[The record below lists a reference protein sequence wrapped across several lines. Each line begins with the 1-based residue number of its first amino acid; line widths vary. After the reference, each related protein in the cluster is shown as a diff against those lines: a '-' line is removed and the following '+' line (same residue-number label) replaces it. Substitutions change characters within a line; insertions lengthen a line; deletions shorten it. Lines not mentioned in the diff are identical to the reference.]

1 MLTGLQKAPTG
12 ITGFDEITNGG
23 LPRGRPTLV
32 TGAAGSG
39 KTMFGI
45 EFLVRGARDFGE
57 PGVLLAFEEA
67 QADLVTNVASLGFDL
82 EQLERDGLLAID
94 AFRLD
99 PAEIVETG
107 SFDLEGLFIRLQMA
121 VESVGAKR
129 VVLDTIEL
137 LFSALPNEA
146 IIRGELG
153 RLFRWLK
160 ERDLTVVITGERGK
174 VGNLTRFGIEEYVSD
189 CVVTLDHRVTD
200 EISTRRL
207 RVVKYRGSLHGTN
220 EYPFLIT
227 AQGLVVVPITSVGLT
242 YEASTERVSSGIP
255 RLDEMLFG
263 GVYRGS
269 SVMISGTA
277 GTGKTSIGAMMANAS
292 CERGE
297 KALFF
302 SFEES
307 PEQLVRNMRSIG
319 IDLKRWIDAGLLQVR
334 AVRPTAFGFEEHLAM
349 LHRLLNE
356 HEPQLVVL
364 DAVASLTHA
373 GARSATTSA
382 ISRDLDLLKGRGITT
397 VMTTLTHGVSQESSE
412 VDVSSLVDTWLLLR
426 NQESNGERNRLLFV
440 IKSRGSAHSNQVR
453 EFVLTDDGAELLD
466 VYVGPN
472 GVLTGSE
479 RVEQIAWEALAQTTR
494 ADETERR
501 RQELAQRSAALTA
514 QMAALQAQL
523 TAENAEFER
532 FVASEAE
539 GQASG
544 VAVRAS
550 QSRERSGDQA
560 APDGGPDERRA
571 DVILRVR
578 GLHEQH
584 RRGRERR
591 GRRPHVRPAPLCRR
605 TVASLGPSAGEPA
618 HRLRRAPLRP
628 LPGGGRRPPGQP
640 RPGAGRRDRRR
651 PHPGPQAPRADPQDH
666 RRPVR
671 HRTRARRAAG
681 SSPGC
686 EPDVTDD
693 ASGAPAGG
701 SRSTSTV
708 PLRDLRRPS

>member
-1 MLTGLQKAPTG
+1 MTAADPRPSAGEPGPEAAPTALTGPAKAPTG
-12 ITGFDEITNGG
+12 ITGFDEITGGG

-39 KTMFGI
+39 KTLFGI
-45 EFLVRGARDFGE
+45 EFLVRGARDYGE
-57 PGVLLAFEEA
+57 PGVLLAFEES
-67 QADLVTNVASLGFDL
+67 QDDLTINVASLGFDL
-82 EQLERDGLLAID
+82 DQLERDGMLAID

-99 PAEIVETG
+99 PAEIIETG
-107 SFDLEGLFIRLQMA
+107 AFDLEGLFIRLAMA

-146 IIRGELG
+146 IVRGELG

-174 VGNLTRFGIEEYVSD
+174 RGDLTRFGIEEYVSD
-189 CVVTLDHRVTD
+189 CVVTLDHRVDD

-227 AQGLVVVPITSVGLT
+227 EKGLVVVPITSVGLT
-242 YEASTERVSSGIP
+242 YAASDERVSTGMP
-255 RLDEMLFG
+255 RLDEMLVG
-263 GVYRGS
+263 GVHRGS

-277 GTGKTSIGAMMANAS
+277 GTGKTSIGALMADAS
-292 CERGE
+292 CARGE

-307 PEQLVRNMRSIG
+307 PDQLVRNMRSIG
-319 IDLKRWIDAGLLQVR
+319 IDLSRWIEAGLLQVR
-334 AVRPTAFGFEEHLAM
+334 AIRPTAFGFEEHLAM
-349 LHRLLNE
+349 LHRLLDE

-373 GARSATTSA
+373 GARSDTTSA

-397 VMTTLTHGVSQESSE
+397 VMTTLTHGESQESSE

-453 EFVLTDDGAELLD
+453 EFILTDDGAELLD

-479 RVEQIAWEALAQTTR
+479 RIEQISWEHLAQATR

-501 RQELAQRSAALTA
+501 RQELVQRSAGFEA
-514 QMAALQAQL
+514 QIAALQAQL
-523 TAENAEFER
+523 TAETAEFQR

-539 GQASG
+539 GRASG

-550 QSRERSGDQA
+550 QGRERSGDRTT
-560 APDGGPDERRA
+560 PKGGT
-571 DVILRVR
+571 L
-578 GLHEQH
+578 
-584 RRGRERR
+584 
-591 GRRPHVRPAPLCRR
+591 
-605 TVASLGPSAGEPA
+605 
-618 HRLRRAPLRP
+618 
-628 LPGGGRRPPGQP
+628 
-640 RPGAGRRDRRR
+640 
-651 PHPGPQAPRADPQDH
+651 
-666 RRPVR
+666 
-671 HRTRARRAAG
+671 
-681 SSPGC
+681 
-686 EPDVTDD
+686 
-693 ASGAPAGG
+693 
-701 SRSTSTV
+701 
-708 PLRDLRRPS
+708 

>member
-1 MLTGLQKAPTG
+1 MTTKTEPVTDGRHELAGPQKAPTG

-32 TGAAGSG
+32 AGAAGAG
-39 KTMFGI
+39 KTLFGI

-67 QADLVTNVASLGFDL
+67 QSDLVSNVASLGFDL

-174 VGNLTRFGIEEYVSD
+174 LGNLTRFGIEEYVSD

-227 AQGLVVVPITSVGLT
+227 AQGIVVVPITSVGLT
-242 YEASTERVSSGIP
+242 YEASTERVSTGIR
-255 RLDEMLFG
+255 RLDEMLVG

-277 GTGKTSIGAMMANAS
+277 GTGKTSIGAIMADAS

-319 IDLKRWIDAGLLQVR
+319 VDLERWIKAGLLQVR

-349 LHRLLNE
+349 LHRLLDD

-373 GARSATTSA
+373 GARSDTTSA

-397 VMTTLTHGVSQESSE
+397 VMTTLTHGENQESRE

-453 EFVLTDDGAELLD
+453 EFALTDEGAELLD

-479 RVEQIAWEALAQTTR
+479 RIEQISWERLAQTAR

-523 TAENAEFER
+523 TAENAEFDR

-539 GQASG
+539 GRASG

-550 QSRERSGDQA
+550 QGRERSGDQVNPKA
-560 APDGGPDERRA
+560 G
-571 DVILRVR
+571 
-578 GLHEQH
+578 H
-584 RRGRERR
+584 R
-591 GRRPHVRPAPLCRR
+591 
-605 TVASLGPSAGEPA
+605 
-618 HRLRRAPLRP
+618 
-628 LPGGGRRPPGQP
+628 
-640 RPGAGRRDRRR
+640 
-651 PHPGPQAPRADPQDH
+651 
-666 RRPVR
+666 
-671 HRTRARRAAG
+671 
-681 SSPGC
+681 
-686 EPDVTDD
+686 
-693 ASGAPAGG
+693 
-701 SRSTSTV
+701 
-708 PLRDLRRPS
+708 

>member
-1 MLTGLQKAPTG
+1 MPTGPEKVPTG
-12 ITGFDEITNGG
+12 ITGFDEITGGG

-32 TGAAGSG
+32 TGAAGAG
-39 KTMFGI
+39 KTLFGI
-45 EFLVRGARDFGE
+45 EFLVRGARDYGE

-67 QADLVTNVASLGFDL
+67 QSDLAVNVASLGFDL
-82 EQLERDGLLAID
+82 DQLERDGLLAID

-99 PAEIVETG
+99 PSEIVETG
-107 SFDLEGLFIRLQMA
+107 AFDLDGLFIRLASA

-160 ERDLTVVITGERGK
+160 DRGLTVVITGERGRQ
-174 VGNLTRFGIEEYVSD
+174 GDLTRFGIEEYVSD
-189 CVVTLDHRVTD
+189 CVVTLDHRVHD

-227 AQGLVVVPITSVGLT
+227 EKGLVVVPITSVGLT
-242 YEASTERVSSGIP
+242 YTASTERVSTGVD
-255 RLDEMLFG
+255 RLDEMLAG

-277 GTGKTSIGAMMANAS
+277 GTGKTSLGAIMVDAA
-292 CERGE
+292 CARGE
-297 KALFF
+297 RALFF

-307 PEQLVRNMRSIG
+307 PHQLVRNMRSIG
-319 IDLKRWIDAGLLQVR
+319 LDLQHWMDAGLLQVE

-349 LHRLLNE
+349 LHRLLDE
-356 HEPQLVVL
+356 SGPQLVVL

-373 GARSATTSA
+373 GARSETTSA

-397 VMTTLTHGVSQESSE
+397 VMTTLTHGESQESSE

-426 NQESNGERNRLLFV
+426 NHESNGERNRLLFV

-453 EFVLTDDGAELLD
+453 EFVLNDEGADLLD
-466 VYVGPN
+466 VYVGPT

-479 RVEQIAWEALAQTTR
+479 RVEQVSWERLAQATR

-501 RQELAQRSAALTA
+501 RQELVQRSAAYDA
-514 QMAALQAQL
+514 QIAALQAQL
-523 TAENAEFER
+523 TAETAEFER

-539 GQASG
+539 GRASG

-550 QSRERSGDQA
+550 QGRARSGDR
-560 APDGGPDERRA
+560 PDVSP
-571 DVILRVR
+571 
-578 GLHEQH
+578 
-584 RRGRERR
+584 
-591 GRRPHVRPAPLCRR
+591 VRP
-605 TVASLGPSAGEPA
+605 T
-618 HRLRRAPLRP
+618 H
-628 LPGGGRRPPGQP
+628 
-640 RPGAGRRDRRR
+640 
-651 PHPGPQAPRADPQDH
+651 DH
-666 RRPVR
+666 
-671 HRTRARRAAG
+671 
-681 SSPGC
+681 
-686 EPDVTDD
+686 
-693 ASGAPAGG
+693 
-701 SRSTSTV
+701 
-708 PLRDLRRPS
+708 

>member
-1 MLTGLQKAPTG
+1 M
-12 ITGFDEITNGG
+12 
-23 LPRGRPTLV
+23 
-32 TGAAGSG
+32 
-39 KTMFGI
+39 
-45 EFLVRGARDFGE
+45 
-57 PGVLLAFEEA
+57 
-67 QADLVTNVASLGFDL
+67 ASLGFDL

-174 VGNLTRFGIEEYVSD
+174 QGNLTRFGIEEYVSD

-242 YEASTERVSSGIP
+242 YEASSERVSSGIP
-255 RLDEMLFG
+255 RLDEMLRG

-319 IDLKRWIDAGLLQVR
+319 IDLKRWIDSGLLQVR
-334 AVRPTAFGFEEHLAM
+334 AIRPTAFGFEEHLAM
-349 LHRLLNE
+349 LHQLLNE

-397 VMTTLTHGVSQESSE
+397 VMTTLTHGLREESSE

-479 RVEQIAWEALAQTTR
+479 RVEQVAWEHLSQASR

-532 FVASEAE
+532 FAASEAE
-539 GQASG
+539 GRASKD
-544 VAVRAS
+544 AVRAS
-550 QSRERSGDQA
+550 QGRERSGDQA
-560 APDGGPDERRA
+560 
-571 DVILRVR
+571 
-578 GLHEQH
+578 
-584 RRGRERR
+584 
-591 GRRPHVRPAPLCRR
+591 
-605 TVASLGPSAGEPA
+605 
-618 HRLRRAPLRP
+618 
-628 LPGGGRRPPGQP
+628 
-640 RPGAGRRDRRR
+640 
-651 PHPGPQAPRADPQDH
+651 
-666 RRPVR
+666 
-671 HRTRARRAAG
+671 
-681 SSPGC
+681 SPK
-686 EPDVTDD
+686 
-693 ASGAPAGG
+693 S
-701 SRSTSTV
+701 
-708 PLRDLRRPS
+708 DL